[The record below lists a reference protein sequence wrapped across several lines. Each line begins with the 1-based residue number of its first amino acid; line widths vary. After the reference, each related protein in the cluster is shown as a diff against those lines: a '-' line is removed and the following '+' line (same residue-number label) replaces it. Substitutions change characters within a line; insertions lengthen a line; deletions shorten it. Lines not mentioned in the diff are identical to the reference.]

1 MQMHQVM
8 SLGTQYTGV
17 ESSKTGQKFVLKELV
32 NTCQM
37 SLFKKQNGQNLLN
50 DKENTASCV

>member
-1 MQMHQVM
+1 MHQVM